1 MLINLTL
8 NFWKD
13 GRAAERLLGDT
24 GDFNLEVMSSRRH
37 RWASNDGDIISLF
50 LWGLQ
55 PLQLP
60 LSLD

>member
-1 MLINLTL
+1 MLINLRL

-13 GRAAERLLGDT
+13 GRAVERLLGGT
-24 GDFNLEVMSSRRH
+24 GDSNLEVMSSRRH
-37 RWASNDGDIISLF
+37 RWASNDGEIMSLF

-60 LSLD
+60 LSQD